1 VPRNQR
7 RFPFWEGPASN
18 DSSREPDIAA
28 RAQPGPRYPFLAAA
42 EIVDHKSAN
51 LIQTRVTELS
61 SHGCYLETHA
71 PLSRGMQVTVR
82 IFADL
87 DSFEARASVVYAQP
101 RLGVGLAFREVK
113 PSSRKVLDKW
123 LEMAVQETY
132 KPRD

>member
-1 VPRNQR
+1 
-7 RFPFWEGPASN
+7 
-18 DSSREPDIAA
+18 
-28 RAQPGPRYPFLAAA
+28 
-42 EIVDHKSAN
+42 
-51 LIQTRVTELS
+51 
-61 SHGCYLETHA
+61 
-71 PLSRGMQVTVR
+71 MQVTVR

-87 DSFEARASVVYAQP
+87 DSFEARANVVYAQP